1 MTVTGIAIY
10 LLFGFII
17 GAIARFVMP
26 GKDPMAWWQT
36 ILLGITGS
44 FVGGWLG
51 SFLKLGIGG
60 SILGVPVAGLVMGT
74 LGAVLILAVLRMI
87 R

>member
-1 MTVTGIAIY
+1 MSITSILVY

-17 GAIARFVMP
+17 GALARFLVP

-44 FVGGWLG
+44 FIGGWAG

-60 SILGVPVAGLVMGT
+60 SILGVPLSGLLLGIA
-74 LGAVLILAVLRMI
+74 GAVLVLLVLRML

>member
-1 MTVTGIAIY
+1 MSITSVLVY

-17 GAIARFVMP
+17 GALARFLMP

-36 ILLGITGS
+36 ILLGVTGS
-44 FVGGWLG
+44 FVGGLLG
-51 SFLKLGIGG
+51 SFIKLGISG
-60 SILGVPVAGLVMGT
+60 SLFGVPYSGLILGVG
-74 LGAVLILAVLRMI
+74 GAVLVLAVLRHL